1 MKAGRISRIQ
11 LSLLLAGILLVSMPA
26 KAGDYDPAG
35 SWVVKLN
42 ALGITESDIGF
53 GIGAEYRFHN
63 ILSLQLEA
71 GYATYGQEEL
81 AIQSLNAYSF
91 RPEIR
96 IYLPN
101 PRRRKNAHV
110 NMYAGLEFTLKH
122 ARTHFAAWYTYND
135 DQGNSYQRLT
145 DYRTR
150 NFTFGPMVRMGMQFS
165 FTSSGKLVAELGF
178 GIGPSFN
185 QVSYQGDIPPEPV
198 RSGFDVHV
206 FSHNRR
212 SGIYAHGQ
220 IDLRVGYRLKRN

>member
-1 MKAGRISRIQ
+1 MKAGLINRIK
-11 LSLLLAGILLVSMPA
+11 LNLLLAGILLVSIPA
-26 KAGDYDPAG
+26 KAGEYDYTG
-35 SWVVKLN
+35 SWILKLN

-81 AIQSLNAYSF
+81 SIQSLNAYSF

-101 PRRRKNAHV
+101 PRNRKNVRV
-110 NMYAGLEFTLKH
+110 NMYTGLELTLKH
-122 ARTHFAAWYTYND
+122 ARTNFAAWYTYQD
-135 DQGNSYQRLT
+135 DQGNTFQRFM
-145 DYRTR
+145 DYRTK
-150 NFTFGPMVRMGMQFS
+150 NFTFGPIVRMGMQFC
-165 FTSSGKLVAELGF
+165 FTSSGRLVADLGF

-198 RSGFDVHV
+198 RSGLDIHI

-220 IDLRVGYRLKRN
+220 IDLRVGYRF